1 MNNIYH
7 QIIERLQQSVDRPSL
22 YKFFKFSIEELQDN
36 PDRLKEIAEYLQQH
50 HGKYEDFDIHTWID
64 METFKPVF
72 MIQVYLNEEYRTHI
86 ISTRIEK
93 VIEYFTNQQN
103 NQQKQS

>member
-1 MNNIYH
+1 MNTIYH
-7 QIIERLQQSVDRPSL
+7 QITERLQQSVDRPSL

-50 HGKYEDFDIHTWID
+50 QGKYEDFDIHTWID
-64 METFKPVF
+64 TETFKPVF

-93 VIEYFTNQQN
+93 AIEYFTNQ
-103 NQQKQS
+103 

>member
-36 PDRLKEIAEYLQQH
+36 PDRLKEIAEYLHQH
-50 HGKYEDFDIHTWID
+50 QGKYDDFEIHTWID
-64 METFKPVF
+64 SETFKPVF
-72 MIQVYLNEEYRTHI
+72 MVQVYLSEEYRTHV

-93 VIEYFTNQQN
+93 TIDYFT
-103 NQQKQS
+103 SL